1 MLVALEPT
9 LTDKADYLNICFGR
23 HPHRNPWQGRRKE
36 STYRP
41 ERTRKRIPVTVG
53 WRGHRSERCAGVGLL
68 RWRGF
73 EVTVSGLYRMGFD
86 PCEAGRHYHGRA
98 DDTMFRAQTGQR
110 FNAQNGSTPSD
121 IAAEA
126 DRLLAT
132 DVFVVHLPL
141 WWFARPPRNSEIPQ
155 FWVGRVFVYGK
166 IYKGQM
172 RGDTRQITWP
182 LLFPFNAGTD
192 FDARKRPP
200 PPTPGHILHSC
211 RIRKSGSGNI
221 KGTRRDHCRARD
233 HRRLHP
239 PEQTLSPDCPVT
251 VLWVSRNLPVIC
263 PQIPCG

>member
-1 MLVALEPT
+1 M
-9 LTDKADYLNICFGR
+9 TDKADYLNVRFGR

-41 ERTRKRIPVTVG
+41 GRTRKRIPATVG

-141 WWFARPPRNSEIPQ
+141 WWFARPPPAILKFRNSG
-155 FWVGRVFVYGK
+155 WAGSLSTARSTRVRCAATRGRSPGRCCSRSMPVP
-166 IYKGQM
+166 ILMHAKG
-172 RGDTRQITWP
+172 
-182 LLFPFNAGTD
+182 
-192 FDARKRPP
+192 RPP
-200 PPTPGHILHSC
+200 RRPVIFSIHVASENRALVISRGPAATIA
-211 RIRKSGSGNI
+211 GSGTTGGFILRN
-221 KGTRRDHCRARD
+221 RRFP
-233 HRRLHP
+233 L
-239 PEQTLSPDCPVT
+239 T
-251 VLWVSRNLPVIC
+251 VL
-263 PQIPCG
+263 